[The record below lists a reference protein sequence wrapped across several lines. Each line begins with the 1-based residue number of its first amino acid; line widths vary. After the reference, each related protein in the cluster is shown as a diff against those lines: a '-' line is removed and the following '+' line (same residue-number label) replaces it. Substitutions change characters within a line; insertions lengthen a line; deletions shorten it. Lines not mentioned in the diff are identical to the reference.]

1 MARKRKH
8 SIIFWLITLPV
19 LLLIGGVVACNLW
32 IVVSTDG
39 RVYASAGDIEAQP
52 VALVLGTSK
61 NVAPDTPNR
70 HFNNRIAAAVAL
82 FKTGKV
88 EKLLVSGYRDS
99 QYYDETR
106 DMIAKLKS
114 AGVPADAIIADNEGA
129 RTLDSVARAKSVF
142 GYDRFVIVS
151 DDFHV
156 ARALFLADRLGLTA
170 IAMKSARV
178 EIENSSRV
186 RVREYFA
193 RVKAV
198 MDIYLWNSEVEKEL
212 TLR

>member
-1 MARKRKH
+1 MARKRKR
-8 SIIFWLITLPV
+8 SITFWLIKLPIF
-19 LLLIGGVVACNLW
+19 LLVAGIVGCNLW
-32 IVVSTDG
+32 IVLSTHG
-39 RVYASAGDIEAQP
+39 RVYASAGDIESQP

-88 EKLLVSGYRDS
+88 ERLLVSGYRDS

-114 AGVPADAIIADNEGA
+114 AGIPAEAIVADNEGA
-129 RTLDSVARAKSVF
+129 RTLDSVVRASSVF
-142 GYDRFVIVS
+142 GYQRFVIVS

-156 ARALFLADRLGLTA
+156 ARALFIADRLGLEA
-170 IAMKSARV
+170 IAMKSASV
-178 EIENSSRV
+178 ELENSSKV
-186 RVREYFA
+186 RLREYFA

-198 MDIYLWNSEVEKEL
+198 MDFYLWKAKPTVQL
-212 TLR
+212 TQR